1 MHKMCS
7 ILDTDYLA
15 LKFWKPMRI
24 DKANTRRGVLVN
36 TKCLLFVTSKGG
48 EELAIKGILVY

>member
-36 TKCLLFVTSKGG
+36 T
-48 EELAIKGILVY
+48 